1 MRIETL
7 GLTLAVIAV
16 IPATSADAA
25 VVAKW
30 TMATA
35 ITSATTGSNYTYGAA
50 DQGENAAGSSLSG
63 YHAQSGATWTTP
75 AGNGSTYS
83 LSSDKWSQ
91 GDYYQIVVQT
101 TGYENFQISWD
112 QTRSSTGPSDFR
124 MSYST
129 DGGATFTTAM
139 NYSVIQAGAAFSG
152 TTSWSTS
159 GSPQPE
165 FANASG
171 ILSTPSGTSS
181 LIVRFVAT
189 GLNLGAGTN
198 RIDNITVNGTA
209 VVPAPGAIALLAAA
223 GLTGMRRR
231 R

>member
-1 MRIETL
+1 MRIETF
-7 GLTLAVIAV
+7 GLALAAVAV

-35 ITSATTGSNYTYGAA
+35 IPSATTGSNFTYGAA

-63 YHAQSGATWTTP
+63 YHAQSGAAWTTP

-139 NYSVIQAGAAFSG
+139 NYSVIQAGAIGSG
-152 TTSWSTS
+152 TNTWSAT
-159 GSPQPE
+159 GAVQTA

-209 VVPAPGAIALLAAA
+209 IVPAPGAIALLAAA

>member
-1 MRIETL
+1 MRIETF
-7 GLTLAVIAV
+7 GLALSVIAV

-50 DQGENAAGSSLSG
+50 DQGENTSGSSLSG
-63 YHAQSGATWTTP
+63 YHAQSGAAWTTP
-75 AGNGSTYS
+75 AGNGSTHS

-101 TGYENFQISWD
+101 AGYENFQISWD

-139 NYSVIQAGAAFSG
+139 NYSVIQAGAFSG
-152 TTSWSTS
+152 TNNWSTS

-171 ILSTPSGTSS
+171 ILSTPSGASS

>member
-1 MRIETL
+1 MRIETF
-7 GLTLAVIAV
+7 GLALAAVAV

-35 ITSATTGSNYTYGAA
+35 ITGAPTGSNYTYGAA
-50 DQGENAAGSSLSG
+50 DQGENASGSSLSG
-63 YHAQSGATWTTP
+63 YHAQSGAAWTTP

-112 QTRSSTGPSDFR
+112 QTRSSTGPSEFR

-152 TTSWSTS
+152 TNSWSTS
-159 GSPQPE
+159 GSPQTA

-198 RIDNITVNGTA
+198 RIDNITVNG
-209 VVPAPGAIALLAAA
+209 VPAPGAIALLAAA

>member
-1 MRIETL
+1 MRIGSF
-7 GLTLAVIAV
+7 GLALAAIAV
-16 IPATSADAA
+16 IPSTSADAA

-35 ITSATTGSNYTYGAA
+35 ITSATTGSNFTYGAA
-50 DQGENAAGSSLSG
+50 DQGENASGSSLSG
-63 YHAQSGATWTTP
+63 YHAQANAAWTTP
-75 AGNGSTYS
+75 SGNGSTYS

-101 TGYENFQISWD
+101 AGYENFQISWD

-129 DGGATFTTAM
+129 DGGTTFTTAM
-139 NYSVIQAGAAFSG
+139 NYSVIQAGAIGSG
-152 TTSWSTS
+152 TNSWSAT
-159 GSPQPE
+159 GAVQAA

-171 ILSTPSGTSS
+171 VLSTPSGASS

-189 GLNLGAGTN
+189 GLNLGNGTN
-198 RIDNITVNGTA
+198 RIDNVTVNGTA

-223 GLTGMRRR
+223 GLAGMRRR

>member
-7 GLTLAVIAV
+7 GLTLAAIAV

-25 VVAKW
+25 VVAEW

-35 ITSATTGSNYTYGAA
+35 ITSTTGSNFTYGAA
-50 DQGENAAGSSLSG
+50 DQGESASGSSLSG
-63 YHAQSGATWTTP
+63 YHAQSGAAWSTP

-139 NYSVIQAGAAFSG
+139 NYSVIQAGALG
-152 TTSWSTS
+152 TGTNSWSAT
-159 GSPQPE
+159 GAVQTA

-209 VVPAPGAIALLAAA
+209 IVPAPGAIALLAAA